1 MAIQG
6 FSGRRLQGLT
16 RVLQAFGS
24 VGCFSYLRNESY
36 NTSASY
42 SFTDIQNSVDV
53 YDGNIYFANW
63 DYSNSTGFA
72 VGGLHVFALE
82 ISGSGIGDI
91 NIGEPE
97 NLPSV
102 PAPLYPALIRG
113 SGTEYLSV
121 ARHVSVDDSG
131 IYIVSIQDTP
141 TQEYIQLSTFNHDF
155 TYNADSGQ
163 TTYDASASDAQRKP
177 ESIDAADG
185 LLYTVS
191 RDGYVYVYDFETLT
205 TQDSWTVPDGTTSNK
220 HSISVWDDKVYVMQ
234 TESSDSPK
242 YCKVYVYEL
251 DGTAYDNFEIQR
263 NSAGTFF
270 VSSHLSMTVNSG
282 VIYSTQFGY
291 QQQNTIDG
299 TFICSTQYTIANN
312 LVGNIQAY
320 YNSEIFL
327 QNGKVITP

>member
-6 FSGRRLQGLT
+6 FSGRRLQGLA

-24 VGCFSYLRNESY
+24 VGCYSYLRNESY
-36 NTSASY
+36 NTGYSY
-42 SFTDIQNSVDV
+42 SFTEIQNTVDA
-53 YDGNIYFANW
+53 YDGNVCFVNW
-63 DYSNSTGFA
+63 DYRNSTDFA
-72 VGGLHVFALE
+72 VGGLHVYVQE
-82 ISGSGIGDI
+82 ISGSFIGGI

-97 NLPSV
+97 NLPLV

-121 ARHVSVDDSG
+121 ARHVAADDSG

-141 TQEYIQLSTFNHDF
+141 TQTYVQLSTFNHDF

-163 TTYDASASDAQRKP
+163 TTYDASASDAQRNP

-191 RDGYVYVYDFETLT
+191 RDGYVYVYDFATLT
-205 TQDSWTVPDGTTSNK
+205 TQDSWIVPDGTTSNR

-242 YCKVYVYEL
+242 YCKVYVYDL
-251 DGTAYDNFEIQR
+251 DGTAYDDFEIQR
-263 NSAGTFF
+263 NAYGEFF
-270 VSSHLSMTVNSG
+270 VGYHFSMTVHSG
-282 VIYSTQFGY
+282 VIYSSQSGY
-291 QQQNTIDG
+291 QQQNTTDG
-299 TFICSTQYTIANN
+299 TFICSTQNTVANN
-312 LVGNIQAY
+312 LFGNICSY
-320 YNSEIFL
+320 HNGEIFL
-327 QNGKVITP
+327 HNGKVITP